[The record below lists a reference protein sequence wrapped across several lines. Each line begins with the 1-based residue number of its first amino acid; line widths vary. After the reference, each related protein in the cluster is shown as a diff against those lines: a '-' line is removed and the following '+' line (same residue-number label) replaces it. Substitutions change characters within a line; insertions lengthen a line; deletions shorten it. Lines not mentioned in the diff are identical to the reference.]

1 MATPEDVLDFWYGEP
16 ATNEDA
22 LLAKIQRWFAGGP
35 ALDAEIE
42 ERFGAD
48 VERAL
53 EGELDDWAESPRG
66 LLALVL
72 VLDQFPRSIH
82 RDSPRAF
89 AGDARALALA
99 RRALADGSFRELDWE
114 GRHFLLTPFLHQE
127 DPSAQDEGLAQFI
140 RAHDEAPELNKLAF
154 AAGIEQANKYGDVVR
169 RFGRFPHRNAVLGRA
184 STPAEIA
191 FLKDWAQAASPAI
204 MARKPASG

>member
-1 MATPEDVLDFWYGEP
+1 MTTPEDVLAFWYGEP

-53 EGELDDWAESPRG
+53 AGELDDWAESPRG

-89 AGDARALALA
+89 EGDARALALA
-99 RRALADGSFRELDWE
+99 RRGLADGSFRELDWE

-127 DPSAQDEGLAQFI
+127 DPSALDEGLAQFI
-140 RAHDEAPELNKLAF
+140 RAHDEAPELNKMTF

-191 FLKDWAQAASPAI
+191 FLKDWGKAAPPAI